1 MRLNVKSILPIIAAL
16 ITLIMAV
23 ACGHRPTRDALERA
37 DALIDEHADSALAV
51 LQTIDTT
58 RLSGRRDR
66 ALYGLLMTQALV
78 KLHRPVTSDSLIA
91 PAARYFAASS
101 DRHHAMRA
109 IYYHGVVV
117 YDNGRNSDA
126 IMKFFKARDL
136 ANELNDHFWAG
147 LACRGISDIYN
158 ESYDKAEELK
168 YAKEE
173 YEHFLKSGRWLYIRY
188 AKLDLARAHAS
199 NANFDTSN
207 ILAREL
213 LDTAKCIDDDN
224 LLCGAYRLH
233 GTNYLALNSPDKA
246 LPFLEKLCATEYAD
260 ADDYA
265 MWALALTGSGN
276 PSRALQ
282 ILNSSDIAEEG
293 FNQYVRYRTYCGLG
307 LDKAALSTVDEF
319 IYNKSNALY
328 DRMSCPITNS
338 VEGYYAATCDKTKS
352 DLKVARLRLWLIVSI
367 ALCLISWLIH
377 FAHSHIHKQKKQIE
391 EKIQMAEQL
400 HALLSQSY
408 SEHAQTQEEYA
419 EVQNQCNKIQVQY
432 NRMQKEIIELF
443 ASKYE
448 FLQDVCH
455 TYYTSKDT
463 VTARKLIATKVTTL
477 IERLS
482 KEDKILKE
490 LEDEIDLRCDN
501 LFHDFREAFPNLKK
515 DDYKVFLFSILKF
528 SSSLV
533 ASITG
538 VRNVLAVYNRRR
550 RLKDKITQSDIQGKE
565 RFLAVLD

>member
-1 MRLNVKSILPIIAAL
+1 
-16 ITLIMAV
+16 
-23 ACGHRPTRDALERA
+23 
-37 DALIDEHADSALAV
+37 
-51 LQTIDTT
+51 
-58 RLSGRRDR
+58 
-66 ALYGLLMTQALV
+66 
-78 KLHRPVTSDSLIA
+78 
-91 PAARYFAASS
+91 
-101 DRHHAMRA
+101 
-109 IYYHGVVV
+109 
-117 YDNGRNSDA
+117 
-126 IMKFFKARDL
+126 MKFFKARDL

-338 VEGYYAATCDKTKS
+338 VEGYYAATCAKTKS

-408 SEHAQTQEEYA
+408 SEHH
-419 EVQNQCNKIQVQY
+419 KL
-432 NRMQKEIIELF
+432 RKSMQ
-443 ASKYE
+443 
-448 FLQDVCH
+448 
-455 TYYTSKDT
+455 
-463 VTARKLIATKVTTL
+463 R
-477 IERLS
+477 
-482 KEDKILKE
+482 
-490 LEDEIDLRCDN
+490 
-501 LFHDFREAFPNLKK
+501 FRINVIKFR
-515 DDYKVFLFSILKF
+515 FSITECKKRLLNCLRQNMSFYKMY
-528 SSSLV
+528 
-533 ASITG
+533 ATPTI
-538 VRNVLAVYNRRR
+538 LARIPSQRVN
-550 RLKDKITQSDIQGKE
+550 
-565 RFLAVLD
+565 